1 MGVVDFLSSISGIVS
16 SVAVVASFIVAYCVY
31 RDSGKPYVV
40 VFLEHDR
47 DHECLSLVVSNLGK
61 SAAKDIVFSDFNYSF
76 VGNEFRNYIDTKSF
90 LKKGIP
96 VLVPGASRSTVILAG
111 SMSSFADTSD
121 QVKIAYKKKSI
132 FRFWLK
138 RTDYF
143 TLDYYS
149 FAGSVYLKSDLH
161 RVAVALEKIAEGPA

>member
-1 MGVVDFLSSISGIVS
+1 MVDYLSSISGIVS

-47 DHECLSLVVSNLGK
+47 DHGCLSLVVSNLGN
-61 SAAKDIVFSDFNYSF
+61 SAAKDVTFSDFNYSF
-76 VGNEFRNYIDTKSF
+76 VGNEFRNYIETKSF

-96 VLVPGASRSTVILAG
+96 MLVPGASRSTVILAG
-111 SMSSFADTSD
+111 SMSSFADMNG
-121 QVKIAYKKKSI
+121 QVKIAYKQKSI

-138 RTDYF
+138 KTDCF

-149 FAGSVYLKSDLH
+149 FSGSVYLKSDLH
-161 RVAVALEKIAEGPA
+161 RVAVALEKIAEKPA

>member
-31 RDSGKPYVV
+31 RDPGKPYVV

-96 VLVPGASRSTVILAG
+96 MLVPGASRSTVILAG
-111 SMSSFADTSD
+111 SMSSFADMSD
-121 QVKIAYKKKSI
+121 QVKITYKQKSI
-132 FRFWLK
+132 FGFGSK
-138 RTDYF
+138 RLIILLLTIIHLQNPC
-143 TLDYYS
+143 T
-149 FAGSVYLKSDLH
+149 
-161 RVAVALEKIAEGPA
+161 